1 MGKITG
7 ERTVEIDAPI
17 ERVFAIAADVA
28 NSPRWQGSLTRADVV
43 STGADGRAEVVETT
57 SDAKVKSVRA
67 KMRFAYDEPSGM
79 SWDQIEGDTKAAR
92 GWWRFE
98 ALDGDRTRATY
109 GLEVDPGR
117 VLGLLVRGPVQD
129 QVKNMLLGNAAEG
142 LKREAE
148 QTG

>member
-28 NSPRWQGSLTRADVV
+28 ESPRWQGSLTQADVV
-43 STGADGRAEVVETT
+43 STYADGRAEIVETV
-57 SDAKVKSVRA
+57 SDAKVKSVRGR
-67 KMRFAYDEPSGM
+67 MRFAYDEPDGM
-79 SWDQIEGDTKAAR
+79 TWEQLEGDTKSVR

-98 ALDGDRTRATY
+98 DLGSERTRATY

-148 QTG
+148 QDG